1 MTKKHF
7 IALADT
13 IQEHNQLECQSILSA
28 SGRHKFDSLHIETL
42 ASFCQSQNSQFNRE
56 RWLGYIAGT
65 CGSNGGTIKPPSK
78 PRYITPE
85 RKLARR
91 LEGK

>member
-13 IQEHNQLECQSILSA
+13 IREHNHAMQGINS
-28 SGRHKFDSLHIETL
+28 RHRFSDATIATL
-42 ASFCQSQNSQFNRE
+42 ALFCLQQNGNFNRE
-56 RWLGYIAGT
+56 RWLSYIAGE
-65 CGSNGGTIKPPSK
+65 CGPCGGVIKPPSK
-78 PRYITPE
+78 PRYVTPE

>member
-7 IALADT
+7 IALADY
-13 IQEHNQLECQSILSA
+13 IKWHNNEA
-28 SGRHKFDSLHIETL
+28 RAFPHTHKPFKPSHLDTL
-42 ASFCQSQNSQFNRE
+42 MKFCRSQNGNFSNGRF
-56 RWLGYIAGT
+56 LGYIAGE
-65 CGSNGGTIKPPSK
+65 CGSNGGAIKPPSK